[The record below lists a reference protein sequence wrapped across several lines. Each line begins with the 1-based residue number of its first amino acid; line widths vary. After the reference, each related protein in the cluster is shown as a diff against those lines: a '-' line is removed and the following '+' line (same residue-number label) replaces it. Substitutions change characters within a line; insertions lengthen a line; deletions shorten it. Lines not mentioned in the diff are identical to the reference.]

1 MSNHLANYLD
11 TVIYSIYC
19 MDESINETYIGH
31 TTDFCQRYK
40 GHKSSGNN
48 ELSKSYN
55 NKVYK
60 IIRDNGGWDN
70 WEMKIIEDY
79 PCDNVNEARER
90 ERYWIEFFSSSLNV
104 LIPSRSKKE
113 YSKLYSIVNK
123 EHISNMA
130 KKYRQANQDKIK
142 AYVEA
147 NKEKII
153 EQKKDWYET
162 NKPAILEKAKENYE
176 ANKDEKLSYQKQYAE
191 DHKDVIKD
199 YQTNYRDKN
208 KEKLA
213 ADKKVYRENNKEKAT
228 AANKEWREKNK
239 ELLKEKRAQVLTCE
253 GCGEQYTFGNKDR
266 HLRSKIHLGE
276 NTILKT
282 EEEIQQEN
290 IEKLAKLRASQKA
303 YREKNAEKIKEIKS
317 KYNQENKEEKCKEY
331 YENKKIAFLE

>member
-1 MSNHLANYLD
+1 MSNHLAIYLN

-19 MDESINETYIGH
+19 KDESINDIYIGH

-40 GHKSSGNN
+40 GHKSSCNN

-60 IIRDNGGWDN
+60 TIRDNGGWDN
-70 WEMKIIEDY
+70 WEMNIIEDY
-79 PCDNVNEARER
+79 PCNNVNEARER
-90 ERYWIEFFSSSLNV
+90 ERYWIEFLSSSLNI

-142 AYVEA
+142 AYIEA
-147 NKEKII
+147 NKEKIV

-162 NKPAILEKAKENYE
+162 NKPVILEKAKENYA
-176 ANKDEKLSYQKQYAE
+176 ANKDEKLIYQKKYAGE
-191 DHKDVIKD
+191 HKDVIKEYQND
-199 YQTNYRDKN
+199 YREKN

-213 ADKKVYRENNKEKAT
+213 ADKKVYRENNKEKAA

-239 ELLKEKRAQVLTCE
+239 EQIKEKNSQVLTCAD
-253 GCGEQYTFGNKDR
+253 CGGQYTFGNKNR
-266 HLRSKIHLGE
+266 HMKTQKHLGFEKTKEE
-276 NTILKT
+276 NSKK
-282 EEEIQQEN
+282 N
-290 IEKLAKLRASQKA
+290 IEQLVKLS
-303 YREKNAEKIKEIKS
+303 
-317 KYNQENKEEKCKEY
+317 
-331 YENKKIAFLE
+331 